1 MKNMIRLKLAGPLG
15 ALLLAGCAAHP
26 DPIVD
31 MQGVDSAMYQ
41 QDLNDCQGYGDQIDT
56 ATGVTKGVA
65 AGGAVGAATGA
76 ISGHTAEGAGYG
88 AIAGG
93 ARSAQLNERE
103 KQRVVKNCM
112 HGRGYRVLN

>member
-1 MKNMIRLKLAGPLG
+1 MRNTLPLHLA

-31 MQGVDSAMYQ
+31 MQGVDSAMYE
-41 QDLNDCQGYGDQIDT
+41 QDLDDCQGYGDQIDP

-65 AGGAVGAATGA
+65 AGGTVGAATGA
-76 ISGHTAEGAGYG
+76 ISGHTAKGAGYG

-103 KQRVVKNCM
+103 KQQVVKNCM
-112 HGRGYRVLN
+112 RGRGYRVLN